1 MIGDMLSRIFFV
13 KDGFDEKNQ
22 PNINNERHLP
32 KSIDRL
38 SII

>member
-1 MIGDMLSRIFFV
+1 MIGDMLYRTLFV

-22 PNINNERHLP
+22 PNINNKRHLP

-38 SII
+38 STI